1 MFELTGWLVVLV
13 VLILIEVATYNLTT
27 IWFACGSLVA
37 GIVSIFGVPFKYQ
50 VMVFV
55 VVSLLI
61 LILLKPSLD
70 KFFNQKRLK
79 TNYEGIIGLSAKV
92 IETVDNNA
100 AKGVAILN
108 GQEWTA
114 RAVSDDMIIE
124 AGSKAKI
131 IKISGVKLILTTD
144 EHKDNNE
151 KQKDNTNDEK

>member
-1 MFELTGWLVVLV
+1 MFELIGWMVALVVF
-13 VLILIEVATYNLTT
+13 ILIEIATLNLTT

-37 GIVSIFGVPFKYQ
+37 GVVSMFGVSFRYQ
-50 VMVFV
+50 VIVFV

-61 LILLKPSLD
+61 LILLKPSLE
-70 KFFNQKRLK
+70 KLFNQQRLK
-79 TNYEGIIGLSAKV
+79 TNYEGIIGLEAKV

-124 AGSKAKI
+124 AGRKAKI

-144 EHKDNNE
+144 DKNKKNYIDI
-151 KQKDNTNDEK
+151 